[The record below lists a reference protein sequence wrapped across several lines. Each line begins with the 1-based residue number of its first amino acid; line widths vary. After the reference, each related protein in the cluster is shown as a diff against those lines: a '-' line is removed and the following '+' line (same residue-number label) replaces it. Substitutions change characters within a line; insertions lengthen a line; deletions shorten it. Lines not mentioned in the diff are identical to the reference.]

1 MALTDSSVSR
11 LKLFR
16 ENTLSTSSEAGRM
29 GRDVFIQA
37 VVIGATLFGIIAAV
51 WLSAFPTP
59 FPYLEFLCTVA
70 AAGATRRFGL
80 PLPGKGFASFVIGV
94 IQFALLRHGWA
105 WGTIVALVG
114 MASGDLLFRRLRLR
128 AAIVNAGHLGFGTA
142 LLGWVYQRLGGAI
155 GGGALAPENAPY
167 LLIILGLLPIF
178 VNATFY
184 LELAAADR
192 GTAWVDAKLTLRWE
206 AVVSGLSAAVA
217 VSWVWTLSQESFA
230 FRAAV
235 GLVQVGF
242 AILAHWI
249 ARRAVRA
256 DELALIQRLSR
267 ALAADINLDR
277 NFATIQELTQRLVP
291 WEQMSFLRYDEA
303 AHEFVLVADTADAAA
318 QGRRLHA
325 DQGLIGEAQRRK
337 APVVASE
344 LRGVASAPEQL
355 RHGEIVIP
363 LLQGERLVGAWS
375 IRHPDPRMY
384 REVDAVMLD
393 TLAPN
398 LALALR
404 LNALVAPLVDSSEQT
419 AQYVEH
425 LTATS
430 QEIHASSEEVSAATQ
445 RAEAGAVAAA
455 ELVGRAEQAMLELRG
470 TAHDAAAAGEETH
483 HAAQEV
489 ERATQAVRAATAKT
503 AAAIERIGETVSE
516 GASEVDRLRDAA
528 DKVGAFAET
537 IGAIASQT
545 NMLALNATIEAARA
559 GTQGAGFAVVADEVR
574 RLAEQSAREASQ
586 ASRMTGETRR
596 VIDHAAQLLERMR
609 AELADIAGAA
619 RGWIAE
625 LEGIARASETAAH
638 LSTRM
643 IEFPR
648 RNTLQADEMQQLLQ
662 NLRAAAQQSAAEAQV
677 VAAAA
682 AEQLQAIESLSRS
695 AIQLSGGAE
704 QLARAAR
711 FVRE

>member
-1 MALTDSSVSR
+1 LFPIDQTVSVS
-11 LKLFR
+11 KSFR
-16 ENTLSTSSEAGRM
+16 ESALSNSQSTSGL
-29 GRDVFIQA
+29 GRDVAIQA
-37 VVIGATLFGIIAAV
+37 VVIGATVFAVIAAV
-51 WLSAFPTP
+51 WLGAFPTP
-59 FPYLEFLCTVA
+59 FPILEFLCTVA
-70 AAGATRRFGL
+70 AAAATRRFGL

-105 WGTIVALVG
+105 WGTLVALAG
-114 MASGDLLFRRLRLR
+114 MASGDLFFRRLRLR

-142 LLGWVYQRLGGAI
+142 LLGWAYQRLGGAV
-155 GGGALAPENAPY
+155 GATALAPENAPY
-167 LLIILGLLPIF
+167 LLIVLGLLPIF

-184 LELAAADR
+184 LELAAADS
-192 GTAWVDAKLTLRWE
+192 GAAWVDAKLTLRWE

-217 VSWVWTLSQESFA
+217 VSWVWTLSQESVA

-235 GLVQVGF
+235 GFVQAGF
-242 AILAHWI
+242 AVLAHWI

-256 DELALIQRLSR
+256 DELALIHRLSR

-291 WEQMSFLRYDEA
+291 WDQMSILRYDEV
-303 AHEFVLVADTADAAA
+303 AHEFVMVADTADAAA

-325 DQGLIGEAQRRK
+325 DQGILGEAARRRV
-337 APVVASE
+337 PVVSAD
-344 LRGVASAPEQL
+344 LRGTDNLDQA

-363 LLQGERLVGAWS
+363 LYQGERLVGAWS
-375 IRHPDPRMY
+375 IRHPDQRMY
-384 REVDAVMLD
+384 REVDAVMLNS
-393 TLAPN
+393 LAPN

-404 LNALVAPLVDSSEQT
+404 LNALVAPLLESSEQT

-430 QEIHASSEEVSAATQ
+430 QEIHASSEEVSASTQ

-455 ELVGRAEQAMLELRG
+455 DLVGRAERAMLELRG

-483 HAAQEV
+483 RASQEV
-489 ERATQAVRAATAKT
+489 ERATQTVRAATAKT
-503 AAAIERIGETVSE
+503 AAAIERVGETVSE
-516 GASEVDRLRDAA
+516 SASEVDRLREAA

-537 IGAIASQT
+537 IAAIASQT

-559 GTQGAGFAVVADEVR
+559 GAQGAGFAVVADEVR
-574 RLAEQSAREASQ
+574 RLAEQSAREAGQ
-586 ASRMTGETRR
+586 ASRMTAETRR
-596 VIDHAAQLLERMR
+596 VIDHAAQLLDRMR
-609 AELADIAGAA
+609 SELADIAGAA
-619 RGWIAE
+619 RGWIAD
-625 LEGIARASETAAH
+625 LEGISRASETAAH

-648 RNTLQADEMQQLLQ
+648 RNTLQADEMQKLLTD
-662 NLRAAAQQSAAEAQV
+662 LRLAAQQSAAEAQV